1 MSVNIGVNTINIYYY
16 TFLSLGLVLWLYIVP
31 ITLSDP
37 IVRNDIK
44 RMIRFHTYILQIK
57 KLFHSEWT

>member
-16 TFLSLGLVLWLYIVP
+16 TFLSLGLVLWLYILP

>member
-1 MSVNIGVNTINIYYY
+1 MSVYYY